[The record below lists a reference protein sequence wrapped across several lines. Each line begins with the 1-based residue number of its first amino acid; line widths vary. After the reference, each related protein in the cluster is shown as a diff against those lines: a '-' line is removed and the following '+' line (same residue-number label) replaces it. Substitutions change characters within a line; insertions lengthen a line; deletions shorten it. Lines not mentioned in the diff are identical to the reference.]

1 MLIDGESGAKLL
13 FVQFLYTVLF
23 LSKYLS
29 RGKAQEGL
37 GEAQGGAKEAPWLP
51 KGEPR
56 SRLNFIKSLKI
67 VGNLCKMRHV

>member
-1 MLIDGESGAKLL
+1 MVSRGQSSCLYS
-13 FVQFLYTVLF
+13 FMYTVLF
-23 LSKYLS
+23 LSEYLS

-67 VGNLCKMRHV
+67 AGNMCKMRHV